1 MDREMKRHYTLLVD
15 FLGKILGPDYEV
27 ALHELLDDSNEI
39 IAIANGELTGRHLG
53 SPLSN
58 KMLEFLTSRLYETQ
72 DYVLRFEST
81 SVTGKK
87 LCSNSLF
94 IKDPHG
100 RLVGLL
106 CINFDSSRY
115 RELSARVM
123 DLCGSLLT
131 PGAPS
136 GTHLIVENDDAHL
149 SLLHR
154 RCHCQ
159 HRLLRHCG
167 LSRTGGP
174 SDAGREDGDHGCAEP
189 QGRVPAEGLREP
201 CGTGAPQLRGQHLP
215 LSGQAQQQGLTRKN
229 REGRLRR
236 PSRKFPLRHISP
248 ISGKFFR
255 HCCKYHGYLAA
266 DMIYYRQI
274 EIEKEI
280 LTMAIIHA
288 NTQPFPQEV
297 LQSNE
302 TVLVRISATWCSP
315 CKMLTHSG
323 GAGRRGSLQIVKVDV
338 DQDRALALQSPWPA
352 STLLVFHN
360 GQLVNHS
367 IRSYLQEDVLKLVQA

>member
-136 GTHLIVENDDAHL
+136 GTHLIVENDEHTYPSSIAGATASIVSSVIADYPVPVDRLTQDEKMEIMDAL
-149 SLLHR
+149 NRKGVFLLKGSVSHVAR
-154 RCHCQ
+154 A
-159 HRLLRHCG
+159 
-167 LSRTGGP
+167 STAIWASSTTRTN
-174 SDAGREDGDHGCAEP
+174 
-189 QGRVPAEGLREP
+189 
-201 CGTGAPQLRGQHLP
+201 
-215 LSGQAQQQGLTRKN
+215 RKN

-236 PSRKFPLRHISP
+236 PSRKFPLHRISP
-248 ISGKFFR
+248 YFR
-255 HCCKYHGYLAA
+255 
-266 DMIYYRQI
+266 
-274 EIEKEI
+274 EI
-280 LTMAIIHA
+280 LPSLLQISRLFGSRCGILPA
-288 NTQPFPQEV
+288 NRNRKGDLNYGHRTRKRTDLPAGSASVQRNGAGGF
-297 LQSNE
+297 LGR
-302 TVLVRISATWCSP
+302 LVRSLQDAGP
-315 CKMLTHSG
+315 HSG
-323 GAGRRGSLQIVKVDV
+323 GAGRRGSLQ
-338 DQDRALALQSPWPA
+338 DRE
-352 STLLVFHN
+352 
-360 GQLVNHS
+360 GGCG
-367 IRSYLQEDVLKLVQA
+367 

>member
-136 GTHLIVENDDAHL
+136 GTHLIVENDELAIGGEVEVEFDAVAGFH
-149 SLLHR
+149 SAAEGGEAIFR
-154 RCHCQ
+154 DAI
-159 HRLLRHCG
+159 LRHTPEG
-167 LSRTGGP
+167 MIIHHIDSAAGHLNMNTGTGIASDLRLQILRILARRHIFRRMRFVFHIDSPGGLLSRERT
-174 SDAGREDGDHGCAEP
+174 D
-189 QGRVPAEGLREP
+189 L
-201 CGTGAPQLRGQHLP
+201 
-215 LSGQAQQQGLTRKN
+215 LSGCRT
-229 REGRLRR
+229 
-236 PSRKFPLRHISP
+236 HIS
-248 ISGKFFR
+248 
-255 HCCKYHGYLAA
+255 
-266 DMIYYRQI
+266 
-274 EIEKEI
+274 
-280 LTMAIIHA
+280 
-288 NTQPFPQEV
+288 
-297 LQSNE
+297 
-302 TVLVRISATWCSP
+302 
-315 CKMLTHSG
+315 G
-323 GAGRRGSLQIVKVDV
+323 G
-338 DQDRALALQSPWPA
+338 
-352 STLLVFHN
+352 
-360 GQLVNHS
+360 
-367 IRSYLQEDVLKLVQA
+367 

>member
-39 IAIANGELTGRHLG
+39 IAIA
-53 SPLSN
+53 

-136 GTHLIVENDDAHL
+136 GTHLIVENDEHTYPSSIAGATASIVSSVIADYPVPVDRLTQDEKMEIMDAL
-149 SLLHR
+149 NRKGVFLLKGSVSHV
-154 RCHCQ
+154 
-159 HRLLRHCG
+159 
-167 LSRTGGP
+167 
-174 SDAGREDGDHGCAEP
+174 ARELHSSEASIY
-189 QGRVPAEGLREP
+189 RYL
-201 CGTGAPQLRGQHLP
+201 
-215 LSGQAQQQGLTRKN
+215 
-229 REGRLRR
+229 
-236 PSRKFPLRHISP
+236 
-248 ISGKFFR
+248 GKLNN
-255 HCCKYHGYLAA
+255 K
-266 DMIYYRQI
+266 D
-274 EIEKEI
+274 
-280 LTMAIIHA
+280 
-288 NTQPFPQEV
+288 
-297 LQSNE
+297 
-302 TVLVRISATWCSP
+302 
-315 CKMLTHSG
+315 
-323 GAGRRGSLQIVKVDV
+323 
-338 DQDRALALQSPWPA
+338 
-352 STLLVFHN
+352 
-360 GQLVNHS
+360 
-367 IRSYLQEDVLKLVQA
+367 

>member
-136 GTHLIVENDDAHL
+136 GTHLIVENDEHTYPSSIAGATASIVSSVIADYPVPVDRLTQDEKMEIRDAL
-149 SLLHR
+149 NRKGVFLLKGSVSHV
-154 RCHCQ
+154 
-159 HRLLRHCG
+159 
-167 LSRTGGP
+167 
-174 SDAGREDGDHGCAEP
+174 ARELHSSEASIY
-189 QGRVPAEGLREP
+189 RYL
-201 CGTGAPQLRGQHLP
+201 
-215 LSGQAQQQGLTRKN
+215 
-229 REGRLRR
+229 
-236 PSRKFPLRHISP
+236 
-248 ISGKFFR
+248 GKLNN
-255 HCCKYHGYLAA
+255 K
-266 DMIYYRQI
+266 D
-274 EIEKEI
+274 
-280 LTMAIIHA
+280 
-288 NTQPFPQEV
+288 
-297 LQSNE
+297 
-302 TVLVRISATWCSP
+302 
-315 CKMLTHSG
+315 
-323 GAGRRGSLQIVKVDV
+323 
-338 DQDRALALQSPWPA
+338 
-352 STLLVFHN
+352 
-360 GQLVNHS
+360 
-367 IRSYLQEDVLKLVQA
+367 